1 MGESSPQAEEGFFV
15 TLVRQESLFF
25 ALISLGFFAVGFV
38 YEDPTLAAW
47 VGFALAGYSAVA
59 NDSIQTIGTFIA
71 SNRGKPWWTLWIY
84 IGGIFLLTVGW
95 SWWAYD
101 GDVTHQRLAAK
112 GFSEA
117 PTSFSYLQVAAPLV
131 LMVLTRMRMPVSTSL
146 LLLSCFATEP
156 SGIGKVLTKS
166 VAGYGVAFV
175 VAILVWLAVSKA
187 LARFEKAGE
196 PHPGWRVFQWVSSG
210 ALWSVWVMQDAANI
224 AIYLPRQLSVLELAG
239 FAGVVFVGL
248 GLLFKFGGARVQKV
262 VDEKSSVEDVRS
274 ATVIDFVYAIILYVF
289 KVHSK
294 VPMSTTWVFIG
305 LLAGREIAMSLRH
318 VAGHGRKH
326 ALKLMGKDLLYV
338 TIGLVVSVGLAMA
351 VNERFADAVF
361 D

>member
-1 MGESSPQAEEGFFV
+1 
-15 TLVRQESLFF
+15 
-25 ALISLGFFAVGFV
+25 
-38 YEDPTLAAW
+38 
-47 VGFALAGYSAVA
+47 
-59 NDSIQTIGTFIA
+59 
-71 SNRGKPWWTLWIY
+71 
-84 IGGIFLLTVGW
+84 
-95 SWWAYD
+95 
-101 GDVTHQRLAAK
+101 
-112 GFSEA
+112 
-117 PTSFSYLQVAAPLV
+117 
-131 LMVLTRMRMPVSTSL
+131 
-146 LLLSCFATEP
+146 
-156 SGIGKVLTKS
+156 
-166 VAGYGVAFV
+166 
-175 VAILVWLAVSKA
+175 
-187 LARFEKAGE
+187 
-196 PHPGWRVFQWVSSG
+196 
-210 ALWSVWVMQDAANI
+210 MQDAANI